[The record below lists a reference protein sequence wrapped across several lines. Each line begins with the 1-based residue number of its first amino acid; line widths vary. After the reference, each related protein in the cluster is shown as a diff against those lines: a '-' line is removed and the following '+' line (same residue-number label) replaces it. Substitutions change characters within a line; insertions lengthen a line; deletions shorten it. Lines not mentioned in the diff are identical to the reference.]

1 MSAGMEA
8 RFRGRFGAF
17 ALDVAFTAP
26 DRGVTALFGHSGCGK
41 TTVLRCVAGL
51 NRTEEGYFSLA
62 GEVWRDATIDR
73 PTHKRPIGYVFQEA
87 SLFPHLSVRRNLD
100 YGRERAVKRGVS
112 EVIRFDDAVDLLG
125 LTPLLDRDPSKLSGG
140 ERQRVAIGRAL
151 LAQPRLLLMDEPLA
165 ALDRFAKEEILP
177 YLERLRDSLEIP
189 VLHVSHDIA
198 EVERL
203 ADHVILIRKGR
214 VTAAGPLETLQAD
227 PSLPIARLAEAG
239 VTMAAEVIDYD
250 PTYDLTTLAAAGGR
264 LIVPGRLGGIGSRR
278 RARVAAGDVS
288 LTRRPAS
295 DSSILNILPARIVS
309 AEKLDESRL
318 VVALALGS
326 EGTGARMLSHVT
338 RRSWDAL
345 ALSVGGV
352 VYAQVKSVA
361 LAAPDPADQSPIP
374 PRTE

>member
-1 MSAGMEA
+1 MEA
-8 RFRGRFGAF
+8 RFRGRFGSF

-26 DRGVTALFGHSGCGK
+26 ERGVTALFGHSGCGK

-51 NRTEEGYFSLA
+51 NRTEEGFFSLA
-62 GEVWRDATIDR
+62 GEVWEDQTTYR
-73 PTHKRPIGYVFQEA
+73 PTHRRPIGYVFQEA

-100 YGRERAVKRGVS
+100 YGRARAVKRGVT
-112 EVIRFDDAVDLLG
+112 EVIRFDDAVNLLG
-125 LTPLLDRDPSKLSGG
+125 LTPLLDRAPAKLSGG

-177 YLERLRDSLEIP
+177 YVERLRDSLAIP
-189 VLHVSHDIA
+189 VLYVSHDIA

-214 VTAAGPLETLQAD
+214 VTAAGPLEALQTD
-227 PSLPIARLAEAG
+227 PSLPIARLTEAG
-239 VTMAAEVIDYD
+239 VTMAAEVTEFD
-250 PTYDLTTLAAAGGR
+250 PNYGLTTLVVAGGR
-264 LIVPGRLGGIGSRR
+264 LIAPGRLGVVGSRR
-278 RARVAAGDVS
+278 RARVTAADVS

-309 AEKLDESRL
+309 VETLDESRL
-318 VVALALGS
+318 VVALALGA
-326 EGTGARMLSHVT
+326 EGQGAKLLSHLT

-345 ALSVGGV
+345 SLGVGEA